1 MFQPSIEGNEM
12 QHTYSQARAM
22 IESTAVLYVDSEIET
37 METNEYNVREE
48 FIIQIAIN
56 EDI

>member
-1 MFQPSIEGNEM
+1 M